1 MALHVLGHRT
11 FEVSFGLSFNLAT
24 DYATNTEY
32 ASNSP
37 PKKAGLSST
46 ALDLRTNDQPLL
58 KPPPSLNTL
67 EKTQ

>member
-24 DYATNTEY
+24 DYATNMEY